1 MKKEKTLKEWI
12 ALWEGNITFIKERL
26 KLQAEG
32 KVTRDERKYY
42 PHDIEAEERKIEFI
56 KFKHNIN

>member
-1 MKKEKTLKEWI
+1 MAKEKTLKEWI
-12 ALWEGNITFIKERL
+12 ALWEGNIKFIEERI
-26 KLQAEG
+26 KLQNEG

-42 PHDIEAEERKIEFI
+42 PHDIEAEQRKIEFI